1 MLVFVDVVA
10 QRVRTTWTK
19 RSRGGP
25 AAAVR
30 NRVPVA
36 FPVPDGAL
44 FHEVEVDEST
54 GFEPRFAVRPIADLN
69 RVTLRE
75 ADGVLSVRVEPA
87 RMSWPNRDWRPA
99 PVRLRPGEWLR
110 WQINYRFGSTC
121 ECGAQWR
128 YRLDTLN
135 LAYGEAPDFAGTPNR
150 SVTELGDLR

>member
-1 MLVFVDVVA
+1 
-10 QRVRTTWTK
+10 
-19 RSRGGP
+19 
-25 AAAVR
+25 
-30 NRVPVA
+30 VPVA
-36 FPVPDGAL
+36 FPLPEGVR
-44 FHEVEVDEST
+44 FHAVDVDEST
-54 GFEPRFAVRPIADLN
+54 GFTPRSAVLDALDG
-69 RVTLRE
+69 VTLRE
-75 ADGVLSVRVEPA
+75 AEGSLAVRVESA
-87 RMSWPNRDWRPA
+87 WMSWPRRDWRPA